1 MKRKEESQ
9 TGWQRKWRSESGKIG
24 ATIYL
29 NRHEIDILDWLVHRV
44 MDADPRPEA
53 VGRPA
58 ALRRLLAEIE
68 EEYADEIAAWALA
81 ALEPAERASF
91 YQQELGRRRR
101 GPQRAKYEHLSRIEQ
116 QRIAR
121 RAMARIRNEARRRDE
136 AKLMHEQAE
145 QAENGDD
152 GELPAPKKAR
162 RKKPARKKP
171 ATVKAKRGAVR
182 FAK

>member
-1 MKRKEESQ
+1 MKRDEKLQ
-9 TGWQRKWRSESGKIG
+9 TKWQQKWRSESGKIG

-29 NRHEIDILDWLVHRV
+29 NRHEIDILDWLAHRV

-68 EEYADEIAAWALA
+68 EDHGDEIAAWSIA
-81 ALEPAERASF
+81 APEPAERASF
-91 YQQELGRRRR
+91 YQKELGRRRQ
-101 GPQRAKYEHLSRIEQ
+101 GPQRAKYEHLSRVEQ

-136 AKLMHEQAE
+136 AKLMHDAREREADSDE
-145 QAENGDD
+145 IEK
-152 GELPAPKKAR
+152 PRRKTRKRKAR
-162 RKKPARKKP
+162 S
-171 ATVKAKRGAVR
+171 
-182 FAK
+182 

>member
-1 MKRKEESQ
+1 MVKDKNLTAQ
-9 TGWQRKWRSESGKIG
+9 WQQKWRAESGKTG

-29 NRHEIDILDWLVHRV
+29 NRHEIDILDWLAHRV

-68 EEYADEIAAWALA
+68 EDHTDEIAAWALA
-81 ALEPAERASF
+81 APDPAERASF

-101 GPQRAKYEHLSRIEQ
+101 GPQRAKYEHLSRDEQ

-121 RAMARIRNEARRRDE
+121 RALARIRDEARRREE
-136 AKLMHEQAE
+136 ATLMHDLTAE
-145 QAENGDD
+145 SSDEG
-152 GELPAPKKAR
+152 
-162 RKKPARKKP
+162 
-171 ATVKAKRGAVR
+171 
-182 FAK
+182 

>member
-1 MKRKEESQ
+1 MAKDKNLTAQ
-9 TGWQRKWRSESGKIG
+9 WQQKWRAESGKTG

-29 NRHEIDILDWLVHRV
+29 NRHEIDILDWLAHRV

-68 EEYADEIAAWALA
+68 EDHTDEIAAWALA
-81 ALEPAERASF
+81 APDPAERASF

-101 GPQRAKYEHLSRIEQ
+101 GPQRAKYEHLSRDEQ

-121 RAMARIRNEARRRDE
+121 RALARIRNEARRREE
-136 AKLMHEQAE
+136 ATLMHGLTAE
-145 QAENGDD
+145 SSDEG
-152 GELPAPKKAR
+152 
-162 RKKPARKKP
+162 
-171 ATVKAKRGAVR
+171 
-182 FAK
+182 

>member
-1 MKRKEESQ
+1 MKKPDENLQ
-9 TGWQRKWRSESGKIG
+9 ADWQRKWREGSGKIG

-29 NRHEIDILDWLVHRV
+29 NRHEIDILDWLAHRV

-68 EEYADEIAAWALA
+68 EDHGDEIAAWALA
-81 ALEPAERASF
+81 APEPSERASF

-101 GPQRAKYEHLSRIEQ
+101 GPQRAKYEHLSRAEQ

-121 RAMARIRNEARRRDE
+121 RAMGRIRDQARRRDE
-136 AKLMHEQAE
+136 AKLMHAE
-145 QAENGDD
+145 RERMEEDNDTD
-152 GELPAPKKAR
+152 ERDPEKAR
-162 RKKPARKKP
+162 RGRKPKAR
-171 ATVKAKRGAVR
+171 R
-182 FAK
+182 

>member
-1 MKRKEESQ
+1 MKRDESLQ
-9 TGWQRKWRSESGKIG
+9 ARWQQKWRKESGKTG

-29 NRHEIDILDWLVHRV
+29 NRHEIDILDWLAHRV

-68 EEYADEIAAWALA
+68 EDHGDEIAAWALA
-81 ALEPAERASF
+81 APEPAERASF

-101 GPQRAKYEHLSRIEQ
+101 GPQRAKYEHLSRAEQ

-136 AKLMHEQAE
+136 AKLMQEHSEPTE
-145 QAENGDD
+145 DGDD
-152 GELPAPKKAR
+152 D
-162 RKKPARKKP
+162 
-171 ATVKAKRGAVR
+171 RG
-182 FAK
+182 

>member
-1 MKRKEESQ
+1 MKRDENLQ
-9 TGWQRKWRSESGKIG
+9 ATWQQRWRTESGKIG

-29 NRHEIDILDWLVHRV
+29 NRHEIDILDWLAHRV

-68 EEYADEIAAWALA
+68 EDHADEIAAWALA
-81 ALEPAERASF
+81 APEPHERASF

-101 GPQRAKYEHLSRIEQ
+101 GPQRAKYEHLSRAEQ

-121 RAMARIRNEARRRDE
+121 RAMARIRNEARRSSE
-136 AKLMHEQAE
+136 AKLMHDQREE
-145 QAENGDD
+145 IEGNDD
-152 GELPAPKKAR
+152 EPATARSESRKARRLAGHKKAR
-162 RKKPARKKP
+162 R
-171 ATVKAKRGAVR
+171 
-182 FAK
+182 

>member
-1 MKRKEESQ
+1 MAGGLMKRDEDLQ
-9 TGWQRKWRSESGKIG
+9 TKWQRKWRSESGKIG

-29 NRHEIDILDWLVHRV
+29 NRHEIDILDWLAHRV

-68 EEYADEIAAWALA
+68 EDHGDEIAAWALA
-81 ALEPAERASF
+81 APEPAERASF

-101 GPQRAKYEHLSRIEQ
+101 GPQRAKYEHLSRVEQ

-136 AKLMHEQAE
+136 AQLMHDERDEAE
-145 QAENGDD
+145 GD
-152 GELPAPKKAR
+152 
-162 RKKPARKKP
+162 
-171 ATVKAKRGAVR
+171 GADKLFV
-182 FAK
+182 